1 MANFYKSV
9 PNHLKNMGID
19 WAVLFNRMRDNDH
32 QITHRSDGKVFPR
45 AVASFRDSI
54 QSGWSRSRGRCAS

>member
-32 QITHRSDGKVFPR
+32 QITHRSDGKEFPL
-45 AVASFRDSI
+45 AVASFRDSV
-54 QSGWSRSRGRCAS
+54 QMQ